1 MIIHI
6 YIYIYD
12 KMLTCMRRQLLDL
25 SEVADLFMA
34 DHPGWL
40 RRDLSAPP
48 PDNKPRRQRRAMMK
62 SL

>member
-1 MIIHI
+1 
-6 YIYIYD
+6 
-12 KMLTCMRRQLLDL
+12 MLTCMRRQLLDL